1 MAIMKSRCLIAG
13 KISTEKILT
22 PYHLGG
28 VYGSKCRCPMA
39 GVWYGLGG
47 GGGGRVWGRH
57 KFTIPN
63 TFLTHVINLLALGES
78 TS

>member
-1 MAIMKSRCLIAG
+1 MGANAG
-13 KISTEKILT
+13 ALW
-22 PYHLGG
+22 L
-28 VYGSKCRCPMA
+28 VYGM
-39 GVWYGLGG
+39 GWGG